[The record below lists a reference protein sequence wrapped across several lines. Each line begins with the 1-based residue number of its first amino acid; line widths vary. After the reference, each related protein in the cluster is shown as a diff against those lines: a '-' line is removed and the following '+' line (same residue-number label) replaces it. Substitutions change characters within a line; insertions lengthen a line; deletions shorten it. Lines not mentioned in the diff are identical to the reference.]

1 MARVNI
7 LSIDGG
13 GIRGIIPAMI
23 LAEIERRLQMP
34 IAEQFHLIAGTST
47 GGILALGLTKPDAQG
62 KPQYTAHDLV
72 ALYETEGARIFSR
85 SVWHRLHAVGNIAE
99 EKYPSE
105 GIEQVLD
112 EYFGEAR
119 LKDVVTDVLI
129 TSYEIERRI
138 PWFFKSRK
146 AKANDEY
153 DFPMKVV
160 ARATSAAPTYF
171 EPLKV
176 EASDQSDYYALID
189 GGVFANNPALCGFVE
204 AQTMFP
210 QAEDILLVS
219 LGTGQLTRRIPYD
232 EARGW
237 GLARWAQP
245 LLNVVF
251 HGVSATVDY
260 HLRHLLPPASDG
272 TKRYY
277 RFQPRLDEGND
288 DLDDASR
295 TNIRVLKLLAE
306 AIIREHDDDL
316 GDLCQQLTQSA

>member
-119 LKDVVTDVLI
+119 LKDVMTDVLI

-146 AKANDEY
+146 AKVNDEY

-176 EASDQSDYYALID
+176 ETSDQSDYYALID